1 MDALL
6 QPPVATAFDAISS
19 TASAVLY
26 LAVAFA
32 ALARSPRDVRT
43 RVFLATAVASAAPY
57 MVTALLWARGTSAA
71 FNTPVITL
79 VTLSLMMGSLAL
91 LHFTQVFPWRRPWIR
106 SHGAW
111 LYAGYIVVPLTVA
124 AVLWLTRDLR
134 AALGGLGG
142 PANTG
147 SGGIGAVS
155 AGVSEVTLLV
165 VALGALPVL
174 FVLGVAVPFGGLLS
188 LYKSWKTAAA
198 AGIESARFT
207 TFWMLISQ
215 LAGGVLT
222 ILIIPL
228 LRVVAPAGPWATI
241 AAALLFAVGLLMP
254 IAFGV
259 GVWKYRVLD
268 LDPSALP

>member
-19 TASAVLY
+19 MASAALY

-32 ALARSPRDVRT
+32 ALARAPRDVRT

-71 FNTPVITL
+71 FNVPVITL
-79 VTLSLMMGSLAL
+79 VALSLMMGSLAL

-124 AVLWLTRDLR
+124 AVLWLTLDLR
-134 AALGGLGG
+134 AALAGA
-142 PANTG
+142 ANAG
-147 SGGIGAVS
+147 SGGVGAVS
-155 AGVSEVTLLV
+155 AGVSEMTLLV

-198 AGIESARFT
+198 AGIESARVT
-207 TFWMLISQ
+207 TFWMLIGQ

-228 LRVVAPAGPWATI
+228 LRVVSPAGPWVTI

-254 IAFGV
+254 VAFV
-259 GVWKYRVLD
+259 IGVWKYRVLD
-268 LDPSALP
+268 LDPNALP

>member
-26 LAVAFA
+26 LVVAFA
-32 ALARSPRDVRT
+32 ALARAPRDVRT
-43 RVFLATAVASAAPY
+43 RVFLATALASAAPY
-57 MVTALLWARGTSAA
+57 MITALLWARGTSAA
-71 FNTPVITL
+71 FNTPVITV

-91 LHFTQVFPWRRPWIR
+91 FHFTQVFPWRRPWIR

-111 LYAGYIVVPLTVA
+111 LYAGYVGVPLLVATVW
-124 AVLWLTRDLR
+124 WLTRDMR
-134 AALGGLGG
+134 ALLAAAADAGMGGL
-142 PANTG
+142 
-147 SGGIGAVS
+147 GAVS
-155 AGVSEVTLLV
+155 AGVSEMTLLAI
-165 VALGALPVL
+165 ALGAIPVL

-198 AGIESARFT
+198 AGIESARVT

-228 LRVVAPAGPWATI
+228 LRVVAPTGPWVTI
-241 AAALLFAVGLLMP
+241 AAAILFAVGLLMP
-254 IAFGV
+254 IAFAV
-259 GVWKYRVLD
+259 GVWKYRVLK

>member
-19 TASAVLY
+19 TVSALLY

-32 ALARSPRDVRT
+32 ALARAPRDLRT

-71 FNTPVITL
+71 FNTPVVTL

-91 LHFTQVFPWRRPWIR
+91 LHFTQVCPWRRPWIR
-106 SHGAW
+106 SYGAW
-111 LYAGYIVVPLTVA
+111 LYAGYVVVPLVVA
-124 AVLWLTRDLR
+124 AVLWLTIDVR
-134 AALGGLGG
+134 AALAGA
-142 PANTG
+142 ANAAG
-147 SGGIGAVS
+147 SGGVGAVS
-155 AGVSEVTLLV
+155 AGVSEMTVLV
-165 VALGALPVL
+165 IALGALPVL

-188 LYKSWKTAAA
+188 LYKSWKAAAA
-198 AGIESARFT
+198 AGIESARVT

-228 LRVVAPAGPWATI
+228 LRVVAPAGPWATL

-254 IAFGV
+254 IAFAV

-268 LDPSALP
+268 LDPNALP

>member
-19 TASAVLY
+19 AASALLY
-26 LAVAFA
+26 LAVACA
-32 ALARSPRDVRT
+32 ALARAPRDPRT

-57 MVTALLWARGTSAA
+57 LVTALLWARGTSAA
-71 FNTPVITL
+71 FNAPVIT
-79 VTLSLMMGSLAL
+79 VVALSLMMGSLAL
-91 LHFTQVFPWRRPWIR
+91 LHFTQVFPWRRPWIKT
-106 SHGAW
+106 HGAW

-124 AVLWLTRDLR
+124 AAWWLTRDLR
-134 AALGGLGG
+134 ALLA
-142 PANTG
+142 AAADAG

-155 AGVSEVTLLV
+155 AGISEVSLLV

-174 FVLGVAVPFGGLLS
+174 FVLGVVVPFSGLLS
-188 LYKSWKTAAA
+188 LYKSWKAAVT
-198 AGIESARFT
+198 AGIEPARVT

-228 LRVVAPAGPWATI
+228 LRVVSPAGPWVTI

-254 IAFGV
+254 IAFAA

-268 LDPSALP
+268 LDPNTLP

>member
-19 TASAVLY
+19 TASAAIY
-26 LAVAFA
+26 LAVALA
-32 ALARSPRDVRT
+32 ALARAPRDART

-57 MVTALLWARGTSAA
+57 LVTALLWARGTSAA
-71 FNTPVITL
+71 FNAPVITL
-79 VTLSLMMGSLAL
+79 VALSLMMGSLAL
-91 LHFTQVFPWRRPWIR
+91 LHFTQVFPWRRPWIKA
-106 SHGAW
+106 HGAW
-111 LYAGYIVVPLTVA
+111 LYAGYVVVPLTVA
-124 AVLWLTRDLR
+124 AVWVLTRELR
-134 AALGGLGG
+134 AALAGV
-142 PANTG
+142 ADAG
-147 SGGIGAVS
+147 SGGVGAVS

-165 VALGALPVL
+165 IALGALPVL

-188 LYKSWKTAAA
+188 LYKSWKTAVAG
-198 AGIESARFT
+198 GIESARVT

-228 LRVVAPAGPWATI
+228 LRLVSPPGPWVTI
-241 AAALLFAVGLLMP
+241 AAALLFAAGLLMP
-254 IAFGV
+254 IAFAA

-268 LDPSALP
+268 LDPNAAP

>member
-6 QPPVATAFDAISS
+6 QPPVATAFDAIAS
-19 TASAVLY
+19 TASALLY

-32 ALARSPRDVRT
+32 AVARAPRDVRT
-43 RVFLATAVASAAPY
+43 RVFLASAVASAGPY

-71 FNTPVITL
+71 FNTPVITV

-106 SHGAW
+106 SYGAW
-111 LYAGYIVVPLTVA
+111 LYAGYLVVPLIAA
-124 AVLWLTRDLR
+124 AVLWLTADMRGAWTGIADM
-134 AALGGLGG
+134 
-142 PANTG
+142 G
-147 SGGIGAVS
+147 SGGVG
-155 AGVSEVTLLV
+155 GVSVGLSEVGLMV
-165 VALGALPVL
+165 SALGAIPVL

-188 LYKSWKTAAA
+188 LYKSWKTATAA
-198 AGIESARFT
+198 HIESARVT

-228 LRVVAPAGPWATI
+228 LRVVAPAGPWVTI
-241 AAALLFAVGLLMP
+241 AATLLFAVGLLMP
-254 IAFGV
+254 IAFAV
-259 GVWKYRVLD
+259 GVWKLRVLD
-268 LDPSALP
+268 LDLEAPLL

>member
-26 LAVAFA
+26 LAVALA

-71 FNTPVITL
+71 FNVPVITL
-79 VTLSLMMGSLAL
+79 VGLSLMMGSLAL

-111 LYAGYIVVPLTVA
+111 LYAGYVVVVFLGAAAVWLTWDLWTVGPVVA
-124 AVLWLTRDLR
+124 A
-134 AALGGLGG
+134 
-142 PANTG
+142 PE

-155 AGVSEVTLLV
+155 AGLAESGALLV
-165 VALGALPVL
+165 MLVAIPVL
-174 FVLGVAVPFGGLLS
+174 LVFGVVAPFAGLLS
-188 LYKSWKTAAA
+188 LYKSWKAAVTANV
-198 AGIESARFT
+198 EPARFT

-228 LRVVAPAGPWATI
+228 LRVVAPAGPWVTI

-254 IAFGV
+254 IAFAA
-259 GVWKYRVLD
+259 GVWKYSVLD
-268 LDPSALP
+268 LDPDAVP

>member
-19 TASAVLY
+19 TASAALY

-32 ALARSPRDVRT
+32 ALARAPRDMRT

-79 VTLSLMMGSLAL
+79 VALSLMMGSLAL
-91 LHFTQVFPWRRPWIR
+91 LHFTQVFPWRRPWIQA
-106 SHGAW
+106 HGAW

-124 AVLWLTRDLR
+124 AVWLLTRGLR
-134 AALGGLGG
+134 AALAG
-142 PANTG
+142 AADAG

-174 FVLGVAVPFGGLLS
+174 FVLGVAVPLGGLLS

-198 AGIESARFT
+198 AGIESARVT

-228 LRVVAPAGPWATI
+228 LRVVSPAGPWVTI

-254 IAFGV
+254 IAFAA

-268 LDPSALP
+268 LDPDALP